1 MEKENKRKII
11 EIYVTENKEEDT
23 ASFEFIKTEDSELA
37 NETLK
42 GLVMIMANLKDDE
55 DEIEVEFDNKNQKE
69 TKI

>member
-1 MEKENKRKII
+1 MEKEKKRKII